1 MLSGSCYKL
10 LIIVKLNKLNIIKP
24 LKNKNMKKIEFKK
37 PNQLVKFKEY
47 AIDFI
52 YTMMVLFMV
61 IAFVSII
68 EKL

>member
-1 MLSGSCYKL
+1 
-10 LIIVKLNKLNIIKP
+10 
-24 LKNKNMKKIEFKK
+24 MKKIEFKK

-47 AIDFI
+47 ALEFI
-52 YTMMVLFMV
+52 FTMLVLFTC

>member
-1 MLSGSCYKL
+1 MAT
-10 LIIVKLNKLNIIKP
+10 
-24 LKNKNMKKIEFKK
+24 KIEFKK

-47 AIDFI
+47 AIEFI
-52 YTMMVLFMV
+52 FTMLVLFAC